1 MKLYRKSLIIIL
13 FVVSCQGANNQG
25 NDNIKTFDLKK
36 LPNVTNIKFS
46 DLGFIDI
53 DYVPLET
60 NEQGLIQR
68 TINLGSSG
76 DKLIVDESYF
86 IIKHYNTILKFRNDG
101 SFVAKIGKEGRG
113 PTEFQ
118 TCHDVESD
126 VDGQRIYVVDG
137 WKQKLFFY
145 SDSGD
150 FIKVID
156 FPLQGFGYFRFVN
169 GNFLCYYD
177 NHLGNVEISFNLID
191 TSGKIIRSYPN
202 KYPFVK
208 YKNDAYGF
216 DHENLFYRFDDLL
229 FKKEVYSDTIY
240 VYKNMEFRPH
250 LVIEVGDRLITPKI
264 RSEFAGLELA
274 KTYISPRNLFEFG
287 EYVYYEF
294 TYKFDFSN
302 TLNYSFIGSK
312 KKDFQV
318 FIKPENGIINDL
330 DGGPNILPLTIKDD
344 NTLIGCIDA
353 LQLKKHVAS
362 ETFRN
367 SICKYPEKKKELE
380 ELANRLKETDNPVLV
395 LVRLKK
401 SD

>member
-1 MKLYRKSLIIIL
+1 MKKALKVLTCCL
-13 FVVSCQGANNQG
+13 FVLRCGNQ
-25 NDNIKTFDLKK
+25 NDYKEEQIITFNLKEITKTT
-36 LPNVTNIKFS
+36 NVTLS

-76 DKLIVDESYF
+76 DKLIVNESYF
-86 IIKHYNTILKFRNDG
+86 IIKHYNTILKFANDG

-113 PTEFQ
+113 PNEYQ

-126 VDGQRIYVVDG
+126 MDGQRIYVVDG

-150 FIKVID
+150 FIKAID
-156 FPLQGFGYFRFVN
+156 FPFQGFGYFRFVN

-191 TSGKIIRSYPN
+191 TSGKIIKSYPN

-240 VYKNMEFRPH
+240 VYKHMEFIPH
-250 LVIEVGDRLITPKI
+250 LVTEVGDRLITPKI

-274 KTYISPRNLFEFG
+274 KNYISPRNLFEFG

-312 KKDFQV
+312 LRDFQV
-318 FIKPENGIINDL
+318 FIKPENGIINDM
-330 DGGPNILPLTIKDD
+330 DSGPNILPLTIKDD
-344 NTLIGCIDA
+344 NTLIGCVDA
-353 LQLKKHVAS
+353 LQLKRHVDS

-380 ELANRLKETDNPVLV
+380 KLANRLKETDNPVMIII
-395 LVRLKK
+395 RLKQ
-401 SD
+401 

>member
-1 MKLYRKSLIIIL
+1 MKKALKVLTCCL
-13 FVVSCQGANNQG
+13 FVLRCGNQ
-25 NDNIKTFDLKK
+25 NDYKEEQIITFNLKEITKTT
-36 LPNVTNIKFS
+36 NVTLS

-76 DKLIVDESYF
+76 DKLIVNESYF
-86 IIKHYNTILKFRNDG
+86 IIKHYNTILKFGNDG

-113 PTEFQ
+113 PNEYQ

-126 VDGQRIYVVDG
+126 MDGQRIYVVDG

-150 FIKVID
+150 FIKAID
-156 FPLQGFGYFRFVN
+156 FPFQGFGYFRFVN

-191 TSGKIIRSYPN
+191 TSGKIIKSYPN

-240 VYKNMEFRPH
+240 VYKHMEFIPH

-274 KTYISPRNLFEFG
+274 KNYISPRNLFEFG

-312 KKDFQV
+312 LRDFQV
-318 FIKPENGIINDL
+318 FIKPENGIINDM
-330 DGGPNILPLTIKDD
+330 DSGPNILPLTIKDD
-344 NTLIGCIDA
+344 NTLIGCVDA
-353 LQLKKHVAS
+353 LQLKRHVDS

-380 ELANRLKETDNPVLV
+380 KLANRLKETDNPVLI
-395 LVRLKK
+395 LVRLKQ
-401 SD
+401 

>member
-1 MKLYRKSLIIIL
+1 M
-13 FVVSCQGANNQG
+13 
-25 NDNIKTFDLKK
+25 
-36 LPNVTNIKFS
+36 
-46 DLGFIDI
+46 
-53 DYVPLET
+53 
-60 NEQGLIQR
+60 
-68 TINLGSSG
+68 
-76 DKLIVDESYF
+76 
-86 IIKHYNTILKFRNDG
+86 KFRNDG
-101 SFVAKIGKEGRG
+101 SFVAKIGEEGRG
-113 PTEFQ
+113 PNEFQ

-126 VDGQRIYVVDG
+126 MDGQRIYVVDG
-137 WKQKLFFY
+137 WKQKLSFY

-150 FIKVID
+150 FIKAID
-156 FPLQGFGYFRFVN
+156 FPFRGFGYFRFIN

-191 TSGKIIRSYPN
+191 SSGKIIKNYPN

-216 DHENLFYRFDDLL
+216 AHENLFYRFDDLL

-250 LVIEVGDRLITPKI
+250 LVIEVGDRLITPKV
-264 RSEFAGLELA
+264 RSELAGLELA
-274 KTYISPRNLFEFG
+274 KNYITPRNLFEFG

-312 KKDFQV
+312 KRDFQV

-344 NTLIGCIDA
+344 NTFIGCVDA

-362 ETFRN
+362 ETFTK
-367 SICKYPEKKKELE
+367 STPKYPEKKKELE
-380 ELANRLKETDNPVLV
+380 ELANSLKDTDNPVLMFV
-395 LVRLKK
+395 TFNQ
-401 SD
+401 